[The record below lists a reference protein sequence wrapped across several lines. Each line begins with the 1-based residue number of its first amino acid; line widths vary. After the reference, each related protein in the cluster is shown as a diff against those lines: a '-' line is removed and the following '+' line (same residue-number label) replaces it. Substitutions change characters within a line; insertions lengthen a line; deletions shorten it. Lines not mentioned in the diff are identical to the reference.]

1 MNRQFF
7 KKLTQNLIKCNDHSL
22 RFISLIFSI
31 LCENVLQN
39 VRNYS
44 GNESMDACNL
54 FLQMGTSLNN
64 FKHKRKKSPTPIKKM
79 AHKRRKNASIPHGG
93 KVPSKVE
100 KTPYMNFFLFSIGRS
115 SASCT

>member
-1 MNRQFF
+1 MNHQFF

-44 GNESMDACNL
+44 GNESMDARI
-54 FLQMGTSLNN
+54 FLQMGTILNN
-64 FKHKRKKSPTPIKKM
+64 FKHKRKKKPHSHKENGSQKEKKCLPDG
-79 AHKRRKNASIPHGG
+79 A
-93 KVPSKVE
+93 KVLSKVE
-100 KTPYMNFFLFSIGRS
+100 KTPYMIFFFQLGGR
-115 SASCT
+115 APRALEQ